1 MANNMIN
8 ISTQNIT
15 LASAQR
21 SVAGNQNG
29 YFAIVGFY
37 CSGTGNRPNSTGL
50 TIKFDPRLTLLGDE
64 WGDIFAGKV
73 YDSQGNVVTNLRGK
87 TPTQEQRGDNIW
99 FAATSDSDAI
109 TNDYMMYYACVQFPA
124 DVEVGDV
131 FPIQVLLEDE
141 DHNACEFLYADST
154 AEDSTNQTDMAWTK
168 AHLVNGGI
176 TVVE

>member
-1 MANNMIN
+1 MASNMIN
-8 ISTQNIT
+8 ISTQNIS

-73 YDSQGNVVTNLRGK
+73 YDSQGHVITNLKGR

-99 FAATSDSDAI
+99 FAATSNSDEI
-109 TNDYMMYYACVQFPA
+109 TNDYMLYYACVQFPA

-131 FPIQVLLEDE
+131 FRIEVLLEDE
-141 DHNACEFLYADST
+141 DHNPCEFLYADST
-154 AEDSTNQTDMAWTK
+154 ADAATNQTDMTWTK
-168 AHLVNGGI
+168 AHLVAGGI

>member
-21 SVAGNQNG
+21 AVAGNQNG
-29 YFAIVGFY
+29 YFAIVSFY

-50 TIKFDPRLTLLGDE
+50 TIKFDPRLTLLGNE
-64 WGDIFAGKV
+64 WGDVFAGKV

-87 TPTQEQRGDNIW
+87 TPTQEQRGNNIW

-109 TNDYMMYYACVQFPA
+109 TNDYMLYYACVQFPD
-124 DVEVGDV
+124 DVAVGDV
-131 FPIQVLLEDE
+131 FAIQVLLEDE

-154 AEDSTNQTDMAWTK
+154 VDSATNQTDMTWTK
-168 AHLVNGGI
+168 EHLVNGSI